1 MGRKP
6 GLKQTKTVFGRV
18 KKQIKRSAVPWN
30 YGAQPCDLGGT
41 QTRDTQNRKRRLS
54 IINVSDLQVFM
65 CFIIIFAKTMLKHY
79 HIFFIHPTTLKTWV
93 MSLTGMSCG
102 WYSSDLLIGTRRIK
116 SCPCSD
122 LVTTL
127 TVLMSSVTIP

>member
-1 MGRKP
+1 MGAETKIEADENCLRK
-6 GLKQTKTVFGRV
+6 G

-30 YGAQPCDLGGT
+30 YGAQPCDPGGT

-93 MSLTGMSCG
+93 MSLTGMSWG
-102 WYSSDLLIGTRRIK
+102 
-116 SCPCSD
+116 
-122 LVTTL
+122 
-127 TVLMSSVTIP
+127 